1 MQFGVCGDI
10 SLATLAAQ
18 SSFDYVECSVPASL
32 RPMEPEDAFRAS
44 LDAVQK
50 AAIPCPVLNL
60 FVPGDLKIVGPDVD
74 TNALEAYVRTTMV
87 RAEAVGVEV
96 IVFGS
101 GGARRIPEGFD
112 TDLAH
117 AQLLAFCR
125 MVAPLALDHGV
136 TVVVEP
142 LNSAECNV
150 LNTVKECAELVQE
163 VAHPGLR
170 LLIDAFH
177 LMRDGDSYEDIVGFG
192 DLLAHAHIATVP
204 TRLAPG
210 AEVCDFSR
218 FFQAL
223 ADAGYKGRL
232 SIEGKITNPETE
244 LPAALAAMRELSERC
259 KKGSS
264 NNPPPPNNNT

>member
-1 MQFGVCGDI
+1 MKFGVCGDM
-10 SLATLAAQ
+10 SLAAIAAQ
-18 SSFDYVECSVPASL
+18 SSFDYVECSVPAL
-32 RPMEPEDAFRAS
+32 LMPREPEEVFRAS
-44 LDAVQK
+44 LEAVQK

-60 FVPGDLKIVGPDVD
+60 FIPGDLKIVGADVD
-74 TNALEAYVRTTMV
+74 TKALEAYVRTSMV
-87 RAEAVGVEV
+87 RAEDVGVEV

-112 TDLAH
+112 PHLAH

-125 MVAPLALDHGV
+125 MVAPLANDHGV

-142 LNSAECNV
+142 LNLAECNV
-150 LNTVKECAELVQE
+150 LTSVKECAELVQE

-170 LLIDAFH
+170 LLVDAYH
-177 LMRDGDSYEDIVGFG
+177 LMRDGDSYEDIVRYG
-192 DLLAHAHIATVP
+192 DLLVHAHIATVP

-223 ADAGYKGRL
+223 ADANYTKRL

-244 LPAALAAMRELSERC
+244 LPAALSAMRELSEL
-259 KKGSS
+259 
-264 NNPPPPNNNT
+264 